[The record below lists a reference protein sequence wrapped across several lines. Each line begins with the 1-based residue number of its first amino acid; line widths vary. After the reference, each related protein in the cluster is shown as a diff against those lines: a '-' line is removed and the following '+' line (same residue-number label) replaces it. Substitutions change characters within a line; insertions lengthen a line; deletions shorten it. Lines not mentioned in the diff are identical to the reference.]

1 MSGLKARIIK
11 LERHVPTGLEAELRA
26 LSDEEL
32 EARLDKL
39 LAAMTEA
46 DVLDLMRKAPS
57 RFHGL
62 LERWR
67 ELQQRS
73 TASPPLGQRA

>member
-1 MSGLKARIIK
+1 VSGLRARIIK
-11 LERHVPTGLEAELRA
+11 LERHVPTGREAELRA
-26 LSDEEL
+26 LTDEEL
-32 EARLDKL
+32 EARRDKL

-46 DVLDLMRKAPS
+46 DVLDVMRQGPRLS
-57 RFHGL
+57 NSL

-73 TASPPLGQRA
+73 TASPALGQSV